1 MPLRNVEETMEL
13 GGGNH
18 NLAII
23 IVIGIARIVKEIKIN
38 DEIKVFAGKQDIN
51 IGSMYLPIR
60 Y

>member
-1 MPLRNVEETMEL
+1 M
-13 GGGNH
+13 
-18 NLAII
+18 AII